1 MGICM
6 KKILMLLC
14 LVFLFTGCNTPAD
27 IPKPQPEPR
36 ETPAQTAPSSTP
48 TPSQPPKEP
57 IKVTVLKGA
66 TGLGML
72 GLMEKN
78 EIAGGADYSFNI
90 VGAAD
95 QISTDIIKGDT
106 DIAAVPCNLAS
117 VLYNK
122 SKGKVKV
129 AAVNTLGVLYMLE
142 NGSTV
147 NSIEDLKGKTVET
160 VGKGT
165 TPEYTLKHILQANGL
180 DADVNVE
187 FKSEATELASLLVAG
202 QSKLAML
209 PEPFVTTVLSKNPD
223 MRIALDMTEEWNKV
237 SENPLV
243 TGVVIFRDS
252 LPKET
257 VDAFLK
263 EYENSINSVTAD
275 PENASL
281 LSEKFDIMP
290 AAVVKKALQRCNI
303 VFVAG
308 QEMKDYISNYL
319 TVLFQADSA
328 SVGGALPDEGFY
340 YIN

>member
-1 MGICM
+1 M
-6 KKILMLLC
+6 KKLCMLLC
-14 LVFLFTGCNTPAD
+14 LAFLLSACNTPVDKPAQES
-27 IPKPQPEPR
+27 PKPSPE
-36 ETPAQTAPSSTP
+36 ASPSATP
-48 TPSQPPKEP
+48 TPSETPKEP
-57 IKVTVLKGA
+57 LKVTVLKGA

-78 EIAGGADYSFNI
+78 EVAGGTDYSFNI

-95 QISTDIIKGDT
+95 QISAEIIKGDT

-142 NGSTV
+142 NG
-147 NSIEDLKGKTVET
+147 NSINSVEDLKGKTIET

-165 TPEYTLKHILQANGL
+165 TPEYTLKHILQANGVE
-180 DADVNVE
+180 ADVTVE
-187 FKSEATELASLLVAG
+187 FKSEATELASLLIAG

-209 PEPFVTTVLSKNPD
+209 PEPFVTTVLSKNQD
-223 MRIALDMTEEWNKV
+223 LRIALDMTEEWNKV
-237 SENPLV
+237 SEHPLV
-243 TGVVIFRDS
+243 TGVVIFREGLS
-252 LPKET
+252 KES

-263 EYENSINSVTAD
+263 DYENSIGSVTAD
-275 PENASL
+275 PENTSL

-290 AAVVKKALQRCNI
+290 AATVKKALQRCNI
-303 VFVAG
+303 VFVKG

-340 YIN
+340 YMD